1 MRRRWRTGCDAA
13 HHDDAE
19 PERTLSNEHGG
30 HTPGTAQSRFDA
42 GVEDLIIF
50 PLVAIALAVK
60 QLFHGMLSILIHIL
74 DYAFPILLQLARFP
88 LFTVRIIGDAIAAL
102 LKGVVRFLPMS
113 GTKREAWREIGRA
126 HV

>member
-60 QLFHGMLSILIHIL
+60 HLRAREVGSLRVVNRSL
-74 DYAFPILLQLARFP
+74 DRARRLAAKAGAEP
-88 LFTVRIIGDAIAAL
+88 QGLDALVSALGQADLVETLMVAAEVRA
-102 LKGVVRFLPMS
+102 
-113 GTKREAWREIGRA
+113 
-126 HV
+126 